1 MGDTAPQGNET
12 PLLLAPEHSLWHR
25 ATSWCRTWLFKS
37 IVTSLLALGRLP
49 GLRQNLPTFTKVYQK
64 GLSNRVFLPKSWK
77 KGDPP
82 LPLYIDIHGGGF
94 TMCSPLIDDRFCTDF
109 SNDNNFLVV
118 SLDYPKAPTH
128 PFPAAVQSLNKAVKS
143 ILNDESLPFDKE
155 KVAIGGFSAGGNL
168 SLAVCQDKS
177 LQGKIG
183 GLISFYAPVDFTTDT
198 KFKYVNAD
206 GILNL
211 LPNV

>member
-1 MGDTAPQGNET
+1 
-12 PLLLAPEHSLWHR
+12 
-25 ATSWCRTWLFKS
+25 
-37 IVTSLLALGRLP
+37 
-49 GLRQNLPTFTKVYQK
+49 
-64 GLSNRVFLPKSWK
+64 
-77 KGDPP
+77 
-82 LPLYIDIHGGGF
+82 
-94 TMCSPLIDDRFCTDF
+94 MCSPLIDDRFCTDF